1 MRNGLPALGGGESSG
16 QIRMSTHLY
25 SKRKVCNPIFIGYK
39 LIIRGG
45 ILNEKFQKNRFC
57 RCGSKQWVYRVMV
70 IFLTSIVALIFIPLS
85 PLVIMSSI
93 LSIKSYRESDVK
105 YLLSKEKILSSLL
118 MTITITVVCVL
129 LAYAL
134 PYNSFYPM
142 IFRRFC
148 EMAGVIN
155 IYFAIKIFITKNTAK

>member
-1 MRNGLPALGGGESSG
+1 
-16 QIRMSTHLY
+16 
-25 SKRKVCNPIFIGYK
+25 
-39 LIIRGG
+39 
-45 ILNEKFQKNRFC
+45 
-57 RCGSKQWVYRVMV
+57 MV
-70 IFLTSIVALIFIPLS
+70 IFLTSIVGLIFIPLS

-105 YLLSKEKILSSLL
+105 YLLSKEKILLSLL

-129 LAYAL
+129 LAYVL
-134 PYNSFYPM
+134 PYNSFYPT

-155 IYFAIKIFITKNTAK
+155 IYFAIKIFITKNRAK

>member
-1 MRNGLPALGGGESSG
+1 
-16 QIRMSTHLY
+16 
-25 SKRKVCNPIFIGYK
+25 
-39 LIIRGG
+39 
-45 ILNEKFQKNRFC
+45 
-57 RCGSKQWVYRVMV
+57 MV
-70 IFLTSIVALIFIPLS
+70 IILTSIVALIFIPLS

-93 LSIKSYRESDVK
+93 LSIKSYRESDFK

-155 IYFAIKIFITKNTAK
+155 IYFAIKIFITKNRAK